1 MLPFIVFLH
10 AGHRRLGEF
19 GHYVKRL
26 TKGKARVIAID
37 TKRRGYSHNVL
48 LPRVFAWLK
57 RLCALALCIAILI
70 SAPCSPFAPMRLE
83 RSTQGPPVL
92 FDSANPDGVKLA
104 NETGAALAD
113 APKRCLRVQDISFS
127 LESSAR
133 HNCLRANG

>member
-1 MLPFIVFLH
+1 MNIATTIIVIVGTFV
-10 AGHRRLGEF
+10 ARSISI
-19 GHYVKRL
+19 V
-26 TKGKARVIAID
+26 GKARVIAID

-104 NETGAALAD
+104 VLCVDTTAST
-113 APKRCLRVQDISFS
+113 PSTLR
-127 LESSAR
+127 
-133 HNCLRANG
+133 